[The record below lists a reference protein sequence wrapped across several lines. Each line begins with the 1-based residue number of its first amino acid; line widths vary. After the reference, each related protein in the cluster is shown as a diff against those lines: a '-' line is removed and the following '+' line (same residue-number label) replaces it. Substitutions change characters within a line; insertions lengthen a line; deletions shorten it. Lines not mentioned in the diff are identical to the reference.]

1 MTSTT
6 TIAILAGTEG
16 PLPALTPDMLARADE
31 VFEDWLC
38 ENSDVIRENGG
49 TGDTQSLFAALWAS
63 WKNDL

>member
-1 MTSTT
+1 MTPD
-6 TIAILAGTEG
+6 TE
-16 PLPALTPDMLARADE
+16 LTPDMLAHADA

-49 TGDTQSLFAALWAS
+49 CGDTQSLFAALWAS